1 MDLKGLEGEIAKA
14 LAGLKTEGDCLE
26 FHKAFLGKDGKVTL
40 GVQGLRTLV
49 PELRAKAGQ
58 DLNNLKRSTEAQ
70 FFQRQEAIKTAA
82 INERLMSDPLVDIT
96 IPPIGKVSGG
106 LHPITNVQ
114 REVEEAFAS
123 MGFIIEDGNEIV
135 TEDENFTFLNIPHSH
150 PARDIQ
156 DTFWVGGVS
165 DAEMN
170 EKSRVLRTHTTA
182 LQNHLLKTYGPECRV
197 LFPGRCYRNEN
208 LDASHDMAFF
218 QVDGIM
224 VGRDI
229 SISNLIYFMKTALSA
244 VFKKD
249 IAVRLR
255 PGFFPFTE
263 PSFELDASC
272 MFCQGP
278 DGKPVGCSTCKKSGW
293 IEFCGCGMIHP
304 EVLKMAEINPDLY
317 QGFAFG
323 FGLTR
328 LAMLKFGVSDI
339 RVFNSGNV
347 EALRAVGILRR

>member
-1 MDLKGLEGEIAKA
+1 MKKEIDVALKSVVSEA
-14 LAGLKTEGDCLE
+14 DCQA
-26 FHKAFLGKDGKVTL
+26 FHAAWLGKDGAITRA
-40 GVQGLRTLV
+40 VQGLRNLSH
-49 PELRAKAGQ
+49 EERAKKGQ
-58 DLNNLKRSTEAQ
+58 ELNALKKQTEAA
-70 FFQRQEAIKTAA
+70 FFEMQEKIKQAA
-82 INERLMSDPLVDIT
+82 VDAKLMNDELIDVT
-96 IPPIGKVSGG
+96 IPVIGEVRGS
-106 LHPITNVQ
+106 LHPITRIQ
-114 REVEEAFAS
+114 RSVEEAFSS

-135 TEDENFTFLNIPHSH
+135 TEDENFTFLNIPDSH

-156 DTFWVGGVS
+156 DTFWLS
-165 DAEMN
+165 N
-170 EKSRVLRTHTTA
+170 KNVLRTHTTA
-182 LQNHLLKTYGPECRV
+182 MQNGLLKKYGPECRV

-224 VGRDI
+224 VGKDV
-229 SISNLIYFMKTALSA
+229 SIANLIYFMKTALSA

-272 MFCQGP
+272 AFCEA
-278 DGKPVGCSTCKKSGW
+278 KGCSTCKQSGW

-304 EVLKMAEINPDLY
+304 NVLMMAGIDPLVY

-328 LAMLKFGVSDI
+328 LAMLRFNVSDI
-339 RVFNSGNV
+339 RVFNSGDV
-347 EALRAVGILRR
+347 EKLKAVGR

>member
-1 MDLKGLEGEIAKA
+1 MKKEIEVA
-14 LAGLKTEGDCLE
+14 LSGLKTEADCQA
-26 FHKAFLGKDGKVTL
+26 FHVAWLGKDGRITAA
-40 GVQGLRTLV
+40 VQGLRNL
-49 PELRAKAGQ
+49 PHEERAKAGQ
-58 DLNNLKRSTEAQ
+58 ELNILKRETEAS
-70 FFQRQEAIKTAA
+70 FFKRQEGIKQAA
-82 INERLMSDPLVDIT
+82 ADAKLMNDKLVDIT
-96 IPPIGKVSGG
+96 IPPIGEVKGS
-106 LHPITNVQ
+106 LHPITRVM

-123 MGFIIEDGNEIV
+123 MGFIIEDGNEIA

-156 DTFWVGGVS
+156 DTFWLSNG
-165 DAEMN
+165 N
-170 EKSRVLRTHTTA
+170 VLRTHTTA
-182 LQNHLLKTYGPECRV
+182 MQNGLLQKYGPECRV

-224 VGRDI
+224 VNKDI
-229 SISNLIYFMKTALSA
+229 SIANLIYFMKTALSA

-272 MFCQGP
+272 AFCEA
-278 DGKPVGCSTCKKSGW
+278 KGCSTCKQSGW

-304 EVLKMAEINPDLY
+304 NVLRMANIDPEVY

-339 RVFNSGNV
+339 RVFNSGDV
-347 EALRAVGILRR
+347 EKLKAVG